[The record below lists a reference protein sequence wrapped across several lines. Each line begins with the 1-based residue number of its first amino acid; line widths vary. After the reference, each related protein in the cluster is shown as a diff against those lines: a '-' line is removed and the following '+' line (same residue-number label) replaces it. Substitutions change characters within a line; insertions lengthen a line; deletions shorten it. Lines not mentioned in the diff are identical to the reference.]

1 MSVAALAA
9 TVLTATAM
17 FCWFLEWIYRLHLET
32 AELRLRV
39 ESLENCMTRIAVGP
53 SSYSCQC
60 CHRLD
65 RLMPLSVRKIGKI
78 NPKSTRK
85 IDSSDSPPLPKIDYP
100 VTGLML
106 PEDALKMLEILS

>member
-65 RLMPLSVRKIGKI
+65 RLMPLKNREDQPQK
-78 NPKSTRK
+78 
-85 IDSSDSPPLPKIDYP
+85 Y
-100 VTGLML
+100 
-106 PEDALKMLEILS
+106 PED